1 MMALDERSLHLRRLI
16 AQTLICADMGHVGPS
31 LSLVEIL
38 RVLYDSVL
46 SFDCARPD
54 WPDRDR
60 LILSKG
66 HGCAALYAILA
77 DKEFFPLAELS
88 TFCSQE
94 SRLGGHPEKL
104 KIPGVEASAGSLG
117 HGLSIGVGMA
127 VAARLRRQTYRTFVI
142 TGDGE
147 LNEGSIW
154 EAALHASKH
163 RLANLTV
170 IVDCNDLQCFG
181 RTDQVLDMA
190 PLAEKW
196 RSFGFDSLTID
207 GHDLA
212 ALKDAFARPPSP
224 SGSPLAVICKTVKG
238 KGLPI
243 AEGNPQWHHKVKFS
257 QEDVLMIK
265 HAFQGDLYEKSVL

>member
-1 MMALDERSLHLRRLI
+1 MPLDERSFHLRRLI
-16 AQTLICADMGHVGPS
+16 AQTLISADMGHVGPS

-46 SFDCARPD
+46 SFHCEQPD

-77 DKEFFPLAELS
+77 DKGFFALSELS

-94 SRLGGHPEKL
+94 SMLGGHPEKL

-154 EAALHASKH
+154 EAAMHASKH

-170 IVDCNDLQCFG
+170 IVDCNDLQCYG
-181 RTDQVLDMA
+181 RTDLVLDMT

-196 RSFGFDSLTID
+196 RSFGFDAMTVD
-207 GHDLA
+207 GHDLTE
-212 ALKDAFARPPSP
+212 LKDAFNRPPSP
-224 SGSPLAVICKTVKG
+224 DGSPLAVICKTLKG

-243 AEGNPQWHHKVKFS
+243 AEGNPHWHHMANFS
-257 QEDVLMIK
+257 KEDVLMIK
-265 HAFQGDLYEKSVL
+265 SAFQGELGEKSLF

>member
-1 MMALDERSLHLRRLI
+1 MMVLDERSFHLRRLI
-16 AQTLICADMGHVGPS
+16 AQTLISANMGHVGPS

-46 SFDCARPD
+46 SFQCQRPD

-77 DKEFFPLAELS
+77 DKGFFPLATLP
-88 TFCSQE
+88 TFCAPE
-94 SRLGGHPEKL
+94 SILGGHPEKL
-104 KIPGVEASAGSLG
+104 KTPGVEASAGSLG

-154 EAALHASKH
+154 EAAMHASKH
-163 RLANLTV
+163 RLGNLTV
-170 IVDCNDLQCFG
+170 IVDCNDLQCYG
-181 RTDQVLDMA
+181 RTDHVLDMK

-196 RSFGFDSLTID
+196 RSFGFDAMTLD

-212 ALKDAFARPPSP
+212 ALKDAFNRAPS
-224 SGSPLAVICKTVKG
+224 SGGAPLAVICKTLKG

-243 AEGNPQWHHKVKFS
+243 AERNPHWHHKANFS
-257 QEDVLMIK
+257 KEDILKIK
-265 HAFQGDLYEKSVL
+265 RAFQGELSEKSLF